1 MKLHYIFLALISLLI
16 FGCQT
21 TDSTQRI
28 DDGTLSQ
35 FVNPFIGTGGHGHT
49 YPGATAPF
57 GMVQLSPDTRLED
70 WDGCGGYHFTDK
82 VIYGFSHTHLSGT
95 GVSDNG
101 DILFMPQPTSKLD
114 AISKVNFNN
123 GSNGQ
128 PGYSSPFQKSSEKA
142 SAGFYQ
148 VHLDESD
155 CKVELTATERAG
167 FHQYTFSNRDEN
179 SVGTVL
185 LDLTHRDKVLGSGL
199 KINSLS
205 EIEGYRISTA
215 WASNQKVYFVAQFSE
230 PILGYEL
237 DSFRVDIKPQ
247 LFENEHIK
255 AAFHFKLPSTGVVKV
270 KVGISAV
277 DIEGA
282 RKNLQKEISDWDF
295 ATVKKQTQDK
305 WEKQLSKI
313 EVDALTN
320 DDKTIFYTAL
330 YHTSIVPN
338 IFTDVDNRYRGHDD
352 KIHTATDHQQYTVF
366 SLWDTY
372 RAAHPLY
379 TITEQERTNDFIN
392 SFLKIYE
399 NDGRLP
405 IWELWNNRTNCMIGY
420 HAVSVI
426 ADAYEK
432 GIRGYDAEKALEA
445 MIDFAEEDEFGKL
458 DYIRDGFLSSELDA
472 ESVSKTLEY
481 AYNDWCIAMMA
492 LKMGKMDVYEKFI
505 KRSQSWKNLFDPE
518 SKFFRAKNRNF
529 WTPNFNP
536 YEVNFHFTEANAW
549 QYGYYVPHDVKG
561 FVNFHGGKENFDKFL
576 DAIFEA
582 KTETSGRDQADI
594 TGLIG
599 QYAHGNEPSHH
610 IGYLYNYIEKPWK
623 TQQIINRITNEMYKN
638 EPHGY
643 EGNED
648 CGQMSAW
655 YVMSAMG
662 LYAVAPSSPIYD
674 IGTPSMKSA
683 KINLENGKIFSIK
696 ANNLSKG
703 NIYIQSATLNG
714 KPIDSPKIDH
724 GSIMNGGELVFEMGS
739 SPNEKNFKGPLFP
752 KGKRRKIPLIVPIP
766 AVSEGERAFMNE
778 TTVRLNNP
786 LKGAEIFYS
795 TDGSEPTKKYERPI
809 VVTADCLLKAKA
821 KTSFGESRTIETKLY
836 KIPQNR
842 GITLATKYAP
852 QYAAG
857 GDKALIDFL
866 KGGVDFR
873 TGEWQGYEGIDL
885 DATIDLGKNQ
895 MVNSVSINFLQDE
908 NAWIFMPEEVQ
919 FYASNDGKDF
929 KIVSTLKNKIK
940 WDDRGSIIEDFNVN
954 FKQNTRYI
962 RVVGKNQGDCPKSH
976 KSAGGQCWIFADEIS
991 ISVN

>member
-1 MKLHYIFLALISLLI
+1 MKLHYTILVLISLLI
-16 FGCQT
+16 FSCKKS
-21 TDSTQRI
+21 DSNQRI

-57 GMVQLSPDTRLED
+57 GMVQLSPDTRLEG
-70 WDGCGGYHFTDK
+70 WDGCSGYHYTDN

-95 GVSDNG
+95 GVSDHG
-101 DILFMPQPTSKLD
+101 DILFMPQPTSKVD
-114 AISKVNFNN
+114 AIAKVNFNN
-123 GSNGQ
+123 GANGQ
-128 PGYSSPFQKSSEKA
+128 PGYSSPFQKSSELA
-142 SAGFYQ
+142 SPGFYQ
-148 VHLDESD
+148 VDLDESD

-167 FHQYTFSNRDEN
+167 FHKYTFSNTDEN
-179 SVGTVL
+179 SVGTIL

-199 KINSLS
+199 KINSLT
-205 EIEGYRISTA
+205 EIEGYRNSTA

-255 AAFHFKLPSTGVVKV
+255 SAFHFKLPSTGIIKM

-282 RKNLQKEISDWDF
+282 RKNLQKEIADWDF
-295 ATVKKQTQDK
+295 ENVKKQTQNK
-305 WEKQLSKI
+305 WEAQLKKI
-313 EVDALTN
+313 EVDALTD

-330 YHTSIVPN
+330 YHNFIVPN
-338 IFTDVDNRYRGHDD
+338 IFTDVDGRYRGHDD
-352 KIHTATDHQQYTVF
+352 AVHTATDHDQYTVF

-372 RAAHPLY
+372 RATHPLY
-379 TITEQERTNDFIN
+379 TLIEQERTNDFIN

-426 ADAYEK
+426 ADAYVK
-432 GIRGYDAEKALEA
+432 GIRGYDADQALKA
-445 MIDFAEEDEFGKL
+445 MIAFAEEDEFGKL
-458 DYIRDGFLSSELDA
+458 DYIRDGFLSSEHDA

-481 AYNDWCIAMMA
+481 AYNDWCIAQMA
-492 LKMGKMDVYEKFI
+492 FAMSKQNVYEKFI
-505 KRSQSWKNLFDPE
+505 KRAQSWKNLFDPE
-518 SKFFRAKNRNF
+518 SKFFRAKNRHF

-536 YEVNFHFTEANAW
+536 FEVNFHYTEANAW
-549 QYGYYVPHDVKG
+549 QYGYYVPHDVDG
-561 FVNFHGGKENFDKFL
+561 FIALHGGLEDFENQI
-576 DAIFEA
+576 DAIFQA
-582 KTETSGRDQADI
+582 DSKLDGREQGDI
-594 TGLIG
+594 TGLMG

-610 IGYLYNYIEKPWK
+610 IGYLYNYAQKPWK
-623 TQQIINRITNEMYKN
+623 TQQIISRLTNEMYKN
-638 EPHGY
+638 DPHGY

-662 LYAVAPSSPIYD
+662 FYAVAPGAPTYD
-674 IGTPSMKSA
+674 IGTPSLKSA
-683 KINLENGKIFSIK
+683 KINLENGKTFSIK
-696 ANNLSKG
+696 ANNLSKS

-714 KPIDSPKIDH
+714 KPLKRPKIAH
-724 GSIMNGGELVFEMGS
+724 SAIMNGGELVFEMGS
-739 SPNEKNFKGPLFP
+739 SPNEKNFEKSPFIKEKG
-752 KGKRRKIPLIVPIP
+752 RKKYPMVPVP
-766 AVSEGERAFMNE
+766 AVASGERAFMN
-778 TTVRLNNP
+778 TTEVTINNP
-786 LKGAEIFYS
+786 LKDAEIFYS
-795 TDGSEPTKKYERPI
+795 LDGSVPSIKYEKPI
-809 VVTADCLLKAKA
+809 SVSSTCLLKTKA
-821 KTSFGESRTIETKLY
+821 TTNFGESQTIETKLF

-842 GITLATKYAP
+842 AIKLATKYAP

-866 KGGVDFR
+866 NGGEDFR
-873 TGEWQGYEGIDL
+873 TGEWQGYEGVDL
-885 DATIDLGKNQ
+885 DATIDLGKSYE
-895 MVNSVSINFLQDE
+895 VNSVSIKFLQDE
-908 NAWIFMPEEVQ
+908 NAWIFQPTNVE
-919 FYASNDGKDF
+919 FYGSNDGKDF
-929 KIVSTLKNKIK
+929 KLIKNVKNKVGWQQKGIV
-940 WDDRGSIIEDFNVN
+940 IENYESSFQ
-954 FKQNTRYI
+954 QNARYI
-962 RVVGKNQGDCPKSH
+962 RVVGKNQGDCPSKH